1 MSIISA
7 LKRIYARDS
16 IIQPLLQKQM
26 VSFNSNLKLVIR
38 KMNTEYLF
46 NGFLWN
52 SPIGRKSRKL
62 LFSSLLETIFH
73 RKWTITSLMKHI
85 SKILAKFSPW
95 WIMKVYFCAK
105 MSWFKVPALVHI
117 CLAHNIACEY
127 ETGPKWTSIYKVG
140 RLSIVRAAALEPY
153 GFSCFARGLYD
164 L

>member
-38 KMNTEYLF
+38 KMNTK
-46 NGFLWN
+46 WK
-52 SPIGRKSRKL
+52 KSRKV
-62 LFSSLLETIFH
+62 LFTGLLETIFH
-73 RKWTITSLMKHI
+73 RKWAITSIMKHI
-85 SKILAKFSPW
+85 NNILAKFSPW
-95 WIMKVYFCAK
+95 WIMKVYFCVK

-140 RLSIVRAAALEPY
+140 RLSTVRAAALEPY

>member
-7 LKRIYARDS
+7 LKRIYSRDS

-38 KMNTEYLF
+38 KMNTK
-46 NGFLWN
+46 WK
-52 SPIGRKSRKL
+52 KSRKV
-62 LFSSLLETIFH
+62 LFTGLLETIFH
-73 RKWTITSLMKHI
+73 RKWAITSIMKHI
-85 SKILAKFSPW
+85 NNILAKFSPW
-95 WIMKVYFCAK
+95 WIMKVYFCVK
-105 MSWFKVPALVHI
+105 MNWFKAPALVHI

-140 RLSIVRAAALEPY
+140 RLSIVRAAALELY

-164 L
+164 